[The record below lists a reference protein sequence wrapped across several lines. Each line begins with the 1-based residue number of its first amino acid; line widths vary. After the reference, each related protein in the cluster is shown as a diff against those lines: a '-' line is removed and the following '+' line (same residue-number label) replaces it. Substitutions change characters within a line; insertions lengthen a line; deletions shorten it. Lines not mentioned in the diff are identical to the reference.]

1 MGVSDED
8 AVTEV
13 GQPHE
18 TSKNPFMV
26 DAPTFRLCMPCSGLC
41 RFVPAESQ
49 FRMKKLQ
56 PTKILCD
63 ACRRSGEASSVIEYR
78 QYNMTII

>member
-18 TSKNPFMV
+18 TGKNLFMV
-26 DAPTFRLCMPCSGLC
+26 DAPTFRLCMLCSGLC
-41 RFVPAESQ
+41 RFVPAKSQ

-63 ACRRSGEASSVIEYR
+63 ACRVRGSVVGYR
-78 QYNMTII
+78 IQYNMTII